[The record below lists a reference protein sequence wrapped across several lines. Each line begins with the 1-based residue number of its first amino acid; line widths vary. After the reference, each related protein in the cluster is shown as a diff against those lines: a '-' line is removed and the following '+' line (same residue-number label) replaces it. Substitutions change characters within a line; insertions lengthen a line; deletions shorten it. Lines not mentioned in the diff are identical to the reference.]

1 MRSSTLVLT
10 IGLLASPLALLAKPQ
25 SEPMTNG
32 SVQLAQA
39 TIRSGQNAPDQSV
52 NGRPLLDAPV
62 PDTVPLGVSP
72 ANRAA
77 SAGSRDLTAGPVN
90 ATPFSAAPT
99 SALQA
104 GSPATPNGTAGGDAT
119 PNLGR

>member
-10 IGLLASPLALLAKPQ
+10 IGMLASPLALLANPQ
-25 SEPMTNG
+25 SGPMTDG
-32 SVQLAQA
+32 LVQMAQA
-39 TIRSGQNAPDQSV
+39 TAPARQSAPDQSI

-62 PDTVPLGVSP
+62 PDALPQGVAP
-72 ANRAA
+72 ADRAA
-77 SAGSRDLTAGPVN
+77 GAGSRDLTAGPVN

-99 SALQA
+99 SGAQA
-104 GSPATPNGTAGGDAT
+104 GSPATPNGTPGGDVT